1 MSDLSTSPAAGAV
14 AELPAV
20 GDYVA
25 LLKPRVMSLV
35 VFTGFV
41 GLYLAPGHLH
51 PVLAGIAVLCIAIG
65 AGAAGAINMWYDRD
79 IDAVMRRTRGRP
91 LPAGRM
97 APGEAL
103 GFGCVLAVASV
114 LVMGLAVNWVAAALL
129 ALTIAFYILVYT
141 VWLKRRT
148 PQNIVIG
155 GAAGAFPPVVGWA
168 AVTGDVG
175 WPALLLFAL
184 IFFWTPPHFWALSLY
199 RCGDYARAGV
209 PMLPVVAGARETKK
223 QMLVYTLLLW
233 PLALAPAL
241 IGVAGALYFAL
252 ALALSALFTLAAIR
266 VWRDPGEGAAR
277 QMFGF
282 SILYLFLLFAF
293 LVIDRAPG
301 LAGMVG

>member
-1 MSDLSTSPAAGAV
+1 MTDLSTSPATASSLAG
-14 AELPAV
+14 PAV

-51 PVLAGIAVLCIAIG
+51 PVLAAIAVLCIAVG

-79 IDAVMRRTRGRP
+79 IDAVMRRTQARP

-103 GFGCVLAVASV
+103 GFGCVLAAASV
-114 LVMGLAVNWVAAALL
+114 LVMGLALNWTAAVLL
-129 ALTIAFYILVYT
+129 ALTIAFYVFVYT
-141 VWLKRRT
+141 IWLKRRT

-155 GAAGAFPPVVGWA
+155 GAAGAFPPIVGWA
-168 AVTGDVG
+168 AVTGTVG
-175 WPALLLFAL
+175 LPSLLLFAI
-184 IFFWTPPHFWALSLY
+184 IFFWTPPHFWALALY
-199 RCGDYARAGV
+199 RSGDYERAGV
-209 PMLPVVAGARETKK
+209 PMMPIVAGQRETKK
-223 QMLVYTLLLW
+223 QMLAYTILLW
-233 PLALAPAL
+233 PLSVAPTL
-241 IGVAGALYFAL
+241 IGIVGALYGAA

-266 VWRDPGEGAAR
+266 VWRDDGERSAK
-277 QMFGF
+277 QMFAF

-301 LAGMVG
+301 LAGGLG

>member
-1 MSDLSTSPAAGAV
+1 MTDLSNSSV
-14 AELPAV
+14 ASLPEV

-51 PVLAGIAVLCIAIG
+51 PVLATIAMLCIAVG

-79 IDAVMRRTRGRP
+79 IDALMRRTERRP

-114 LVMGLAVNWVAAALL
+114 LVMGLGVNWAAASLL
-129 ALTIAFYILVYT
+129 ALTIAFYVFVYT

-155 GAAGAFPPVVGWA
+155 GAAGAFPPIVGWA

-175 WPALLLFAL
+175 LPSLLLFAL

-199 RCGDYARAGV
+199 RCADYARAGV

-223 QMLVYTLLLW
+223 QMLIYTLLLW
-233 PLALAPAL
+233 PLALAPSF
-241 IGVAGALYFAL
+241 AGLAGPLYFAL
-252 ALALSALFTLAAIR
+252 ALGLSALFTLAAIR
-266 VWRDPGEGAAR
+266 VWFDAGERAAR
-277 QMFGF
+277 EMFAF

-301 LAGMVG
+301 LAVAAG